1 MRQKNAPKETLSM
14 TTMAVPP
21 VTRRGGSA
29 AGQPDR
35 STSAAGMPDVQ
46 ASGDTRRVA
55 IDKVG
60 VKDVTYPMRLRV
72 PDSHGGGTQT
82 TVATISM
89 YVALPHYQKG
99 THMSRFL
106 EVLNEHAGAAAG
118 AGSELIPITPSDIPA
133 LTAAIRERLNAEEA
147 HFFAEFTYFINKRA
161 PVTGSPGLMDYRVS
175 FECTSSRTG
184 ATDDFVLAVMAPA
197 ASLCPCSKEISQYG
211 AHNQRC
217 LVTAR
222 VRFDQSQ
229 GPLWIECLAEIME
242 KAASCPVFA
251 VLKRP
256 DEKWVTERAYENPK
270 FVEDIIR
277 DLAVALN
284 NENRVTWYS
293 ISSEN
298 FESIHNHN
306 AYAEIVHDKRG

>member
-1 MRQKNAPKETLSM
+1 
-14 TTMAVPP
+14 
-21 VTRRGGSA
+21 
-29 AGQPDR
+29 
-35 STSAAGMPDVQ
+35 MPDVQ
-46 ASGDTRRVA
+46 ASTDARRVA

-60 VKDVTYPMRLRV
+60 VKDVTYPIRLRV
-72 PDSHGGGTQT
+72 PSSHGGGTQT
-82 TVATISM
+82 TVASIAM
-89 YVALPHYQKG
+89 YVSLPHYQKG

-106 EVLNEHAGAAAG
+106 EVLNEHAGVAHAG
-118 AGSELIPITPSDIPA
+118 AGSDLIPISPEDIPK
-133 LTAAIRERLNAEEA
+133 LTAAIRARLDAEEA
-147 HFFAEFTYFINKRA
+147 HFAAEFTYFINKKA
-161 PVTGSPGLMDYRVS
+161 PVTGSQGLMDYRVS

-184 ATDDFVLAVMAPA
+184 TTDDFVMGVTAPA

-217 LVTAR
+217 LIQAK
-222 VRFDQSQ
+222 VRFDLTK
-229 GPLWIECLAEIME
+229 GPLWIECLADIIE

-256 DEKWVTERAYENPK
+256 DEKWVTEHAFENPK

-277 DLAVALN
+277 DLAIALN
-284 NENRVTWYS
+284 TEDRITWYS

-306 AYAEIVHDKRG
+306 AYAEILRDKRA